1 MKFLKKEFSEENVCE
16 KECSCPMKLFD
27 GEIMRV
33 LAIGMLAVL
42 ATSAIV
48 AIACHTIK
56 SLTGEEDFTCD

>member
-1 MKFLKKEFSEENVCE
+1 
-16 KECSCPMKLFD
+16 MKLVD

-33 LAIGMLAVL
+33 LALGMLAVL

-56 SLTGEEDFTCD
+56 RLTGEEDFTCD